1 MLSPAL
7 IRIGI
12 TAALG
17 LHAVA
22 HASALVALVRQALG
36 QAPEVPARL
45 WALPALDASVAAGI
59 ALPFWVVATAAFAL
73 AAVSFWGV
81 SLPLP
86 GWRQLA
92 IGAAVASLLG
102 LAFFFGTWPG
112 SADTFY
118 SLLNMGVAL
127 TMNLVIVGTLLW
139 LRWPPQPMFGR

>member
-1 MLSPAL
+1 MLSPTL

-12 TAALG
+12 TAALA

-22 HASALVALVRQALG
+22 HANGLVALARQALG
-36 QAPEVPARL
+36 EFNGVPARL
-45 WALPALDASVAAGI
+45 WPLPNLDASVAAGI
-59 ALPFWVVATAAFAL
+59 ALPFWLVATVAFAL
-73 AAVSFWGV
+73 AALSFWGV

-92 IGAAVASLLG
+92 IGGAVASMLG
-102 LAFFFGTWPG
+102 LALFVGTWPG

-127 TMNLVIVGTLLW
+127 AMNLVIFGILLL
-139 LRWPPQPMFGR
+139 LRWPPEPMFGR